1 MVLPKQFVPI
11 EVHNNNGDHDFDQ
24 DIDTIQ
30 FVGCSDVLMVVPCWT
45 HSFLEK
51 RASVR
56 RKSNAE
62 PQLGFS
68 FRAMTAN
75 RELIV

>member
-24 DIDTIQ
+24 NIDTIQ

-51 RASVR
+51 KGCRAEEEQR
-56 RKSNAE
+56 GTAGDDRE
-62 PQLGFS
+62 PS
-68 FRAMTAN
+68 
-75 RELIV
+75 